1 MVRLRMAAAIAAMWE
16 QAECAQTLCGFAAG
30 FGVTRT
36 RAQSREPSFFY
47 LRYFVELCHMSILI
61 IVT

>member
-16 QAECAQTLCGFAAG
+16 QTVCAQTLCGFAAG

-36 RAQSREPSFFY
+36 RAQSREPSLFY
-47 LRYFVELCHMSILI
+47 LRYFR
-61 IVT
+61 